1 MKRIWLALLLCLVV
15 QTGLAAPLTI
25 GVYAYRPAEIIEKR
39 WQPLADYLSRALGGQ
54 PVRLQALDQQGIE
67 QALREDRLDFV
78 FTNPTHYIA
87 IREKYRLSG
96 ALASL
101 VSLEN
106 GLPTSSLG
114 GVVIRR
120 ADRGDLAGLS
130 DLRGRSVAFTGAR
143 HLGGYIAPV
152 MEMIEAGVAVDA
164 VNFVE
169 TGQPHDKVVAKV
181 LAGEVDAGFIRTG
194 VIEAMIREGSLQADA
209 LEVIGARR
217 YPGFPF
223 QVSTRLYPEWA
234 FVALP
239 HVPENTARRVAAAL
253 FAIEAGDP
261 LARVLDIHGF
271 TIPADYGVVEEGMR
285 RLRLPP
291 FDRQPEFTAGDVWSR
306 YRGLLVVA
314 GSGALVIL
322 VLLFRLTATNRRL
335 AQARCDAEAAARE
348 LELAQQ
354 VANTGSWKLNIRTGT
369 LAWSTQTYRMFG
381 VPANEPMSIER
392 FEAFV
397 HPDDLERVKSAWAA
411 ALHGALYDVEH
422 RIVVDGAV
430 RWVRERASIVHG
442 PDGRPQVGVGTVQD
456 ITEGRLA
463 LQRLAAQKQIVLDLA
478 LLPAVNEGDL
488 EKTAQV
494 VSQRIATAFGI
505 ERVGVWLFDAE
516 GLFLQCVD
524 SYELLPRRHSS
535 GMLLDRRQFETEF
548 EALRQA
554 KFVDASDALNDPRT
568 AGYVDDYLRPLGI
581 LSMLDCAITSGGR
594 SLGALCFEH
603 VGRRHAWTDDEIA
616 FACQI
621 ADQLGLTILN
631 RERKQAEAAL
641 EQHRQQ
647 LERLVEDRTR
657 ELSAAK
663 EAAEVANVAKSS
675 FLANMS
681 HEIRTPLNAIT
692 GMAHLLRRSPLTQQ
706 QADRLNS
713 IDTAGRHLLEI
724 INAVLDLSKI
734 EAGKLALED
743 IGLSLGGLL
752 DNVAS
757 MLGERAR
764 QKGLQL
770 VVDTARIGHDRL
782 RGDPTRLQ
790 QALLNY
796 ASNAIKFTE
805 RGSVTL
811 RAITEPA
818 AGACVR
824 VRFEVEDTGIGI
836 PPDVAAK
843 LFTPFEQADNSTTR
857 NYGGTGLGLAITRR
871 LAEAM
876 GGEAGMSSEPGRGS
890 LFWFSAQLRDAGI
903 ERPLVAAPGSHG
915 ATEAAHRQGF
925 AGRRVLVVE
934 DNLINREV
942 ALELLEDVGL
952 ICDAVENGAEA
963 LERVASQRYDLVLM
977 DVQMPVMDGL
987 EATRRIRAMPGGA
1000 DLPILAMTANA
1011 FVEDR
1016 ARCEAAGMNDFV
1028 AKPVDPDVLYAAL
1041 LRWLGR

>member
-1 MKRIWLALLLCLVV
+1 
-15 QTGLAAPLTI
+15 
-25 GVYAYRPAEIIEKR
+25 
-39 WQPLADYLSRALGGQ
+39 
-54 PVRLQALDQQGIE
+54 
-67 QALREDRLDFV
+67 
-78 FTNPTHYIA
+78 
-87 IREKYRLSG
+87 
-96 ALASL
+96 
-101 VSLEN
+101 
-106 GLPTSSLG
+106 
-114 GVVIRR
+114 
-120 ADRGDLAGLS
+120 
-130 DLRGRSVAFTGAR
+130 
-143 HLGGYIAPV
+143 
-152 MEMIEAGVAVDA
+152 
-164 VNFVE
+164 
-169 TGQPHDKVVAKV
+169 
-181 LAGEVDAGFIRTG
+181 
-194 VIEAMIREGSLQADA
+194 
-209 LEVIGARR
+209 
-217 YPGFPF
+217 
-223 QVSTRLYPEWA
+223 
-234 FVALP
+234 
-239 HVPENTARRVAAAL
+239 
-253 FAIEAGDP
+253 
-261 LARVLDIHGF
+261 
-271 TIPADYGVVEEGMR
+271 MR
-285 RLRLPP
+285 QLRLPP
-291 FDRQPEFTAGDVWSR
+291 FDRQPEFTAGDVWTR
-306 YRGLLVVA
+306 YRGLLIVT

-322 VLLFRLTATNRRL
+322 MLLFRLTGTNRRL
-335 AQARCDAEAAARE
+335 ALARRDAETAARE

-354 VANTGSWKLNIRTGT
+354 VANTGSWKLDIRSGT

-381 VPANEPMSIER
+381 VPADEPMSIER
-392 FEAFV
+392 FESHV
-397 HPDDLERVKSAWAA
+397 HPDDLERVKLAWDA
-411 ALHGALYDVEH
+411 ALHGAAYDIEH
-422 RIVVDGAV
+422 RIIIDGAV
-430 RWVRERASIVHG
+430 RWVRERASILHG

-456 ITEGRLA
+456 ITESRLA

-494 VSQRIATAFGI
+494 VSERIASAFGI

-516 GLFLQCVD
+516 GIFLQCVD
-524 SYELLPRRHSS
+524 SYELIPRRHSS
-535 GMLLDRRQFETEF
+535 GMLLDRRQFETEL

-925 AGRRVLVVE
+925 ASRRVLVVE